1 MLRCKGLVAVRFGDY
16 GALGIAGL
24 FVDFVVVVWI
34 DDVCDFADFVLQVGG
49 FGFDIV
55 GFCVLNFSRR
65 SGKGCSILSLRSR
78 WRLESLVPAADVDI
92 IAENVKGNSS

>member
-1 MLRCKGLVAVRFGDY
+1 VQRTRSGEIWRLRSSWHRRLVRGLRRG
-16 GALGIAGL
+16 GGL
-24 FVDFVVVVWI
+24 I
-34 DDVCDFADFVLQVGG
+34 DDVCDFADFALQVGG